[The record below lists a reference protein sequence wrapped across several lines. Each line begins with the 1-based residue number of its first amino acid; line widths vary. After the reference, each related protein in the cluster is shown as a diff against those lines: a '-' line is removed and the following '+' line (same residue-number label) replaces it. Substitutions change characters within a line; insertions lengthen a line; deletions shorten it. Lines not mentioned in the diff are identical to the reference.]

1 VVLDRVI
8 LVRYGEISL
17 KGLNRSYFMNKLYRN
32 MKAAL
37 SHYKGVRIEK
47 IQGRFLISCMDND
60 INQIIESLSRVFGI
74 ISISPAYRLKAD
86 LDLIKDTALKLINNS
101 KDSINTFKVESKRG
115 NKEFPLQSP
124 EISREV
130 GAYILKNTEE
140 FKVDVHK
147 PDTKIYI
154 EIREHAYVY
163 NEIIPGVGG
172 LPVGSNGKV
181 ALLISGGID
190 SPVAGYMTAKRG
202 VELIAVHYHSFP
214 FTSDRAKEK
223 VIELAR
229 IMTQYTGP
237 IKLFIVP
244 FTNIQTE
251 IGQKCDERQT
261 TLIMRRFMMKIAERI
276 AQKEEA
282 KALVTGESIGQVASQ
297 TLESLVVTN
306 AAVEMPV
313 FRPLIGM
320 DKQEIMNIAHNI
332 KTYETSI
339 LPYEDCCTVFV
350 PKHPE
355 TRPRLDKII
364 KSEKLLDI
372 DGLIEEAIQSLEI
385 ISLPEI

>member
-1 VVLDRVI
+1 MEKVI

-17 KGLNRSYFMNKLYRN
+17 KGLNRSYFMNKLYKN

-37 SHYKGVRIEK
+37 ANYKDVKIEK
-47 IQGRFLISCMDND
+47 IQGRYLISCKEND
-60 INQIIESLSRVFGI
+60 IKQIVESLSRVFGI
-74 ISISPAYRLKAD
+74 ISISPAYRMD
-86 LDLIKDTALKLINNS
+86 NDMDLIKKTALEVMKNREGLL
-101 KDSINTFKVESKRG
+101 TFKVESKRG

-124 EISREV
+124 EISRKV
-130 GAYILKNTEE
+130 GAYILSNIKDL
-140 FKVDVHK
+140 KVNVHD
-147 PDTKIYI
+147 PDTRIYI
-154 EIREHAYVY
+154 EIRKEAYVY
-163 NEIIPGVGG
+163 DEIIYGLGG

-190 SPVAGYMTAKRG
+190 SPVAGYMIAKRG
-202 VELIAVHYHSFP
+202 LELIAIHYHSFP
-214 FTSDRAKEK
+214 FTSDRSKEK

-251 IGQKCDERQT
+251 IGEKCDERQT
-261 TLIMRRFMMKIAERI
+261 TLIMRRFMMKIAEKI
-276 AQKEEA
+276 AEGEKA

-297 TLESLVVTN
+297 TLEGLVVTN
-306 AAVEMPV
+306 AAVDMPV

-320 DKQEIMNIAHNI
+320 DKQEIMDKAQDI

-339 LPYEDCCTVFV
+339 LPYEDCCTLFV

-355 TRPRLDKII
+355 TRPKLEKII
-364 KSEKLLDI
+364 HSERFLDTNS
-372 DGLIEEAIQSLEI
+372 LIESALKSMEFIL
-385 ISLPEI
+385 LP

>member
-1 VVLDRVI
+1 MEKVI

-17 KGLNRSYFMNKLYRN
+17 KGLNRSYFMNKLYKN

-37 SHYKGVRIEK
+37 ANYKDVKIEK
-47 IQGRFLISCMDND
+47 IQGRYLISCKEND
-60 INQIIESLSRVFGI
+60 IKQIVESLSRVFGI
-74 ISISPAYRLKAD
+74 ISISPAYRMD
-86 LDLIKDTALKLINNS
+86 NDMDLIKKTALELMKNREGLL
-101 KDSINTFKVESKRG
+101 TFKVESKRG

-124 EISREV
+124 EISRKV
-130 GAYILKNTEE
+130 GAYILNNIKDL
-140 FKVDVHK
+140 KVNVHD
-147 PDTKIYI
+147 PDTRIYI
-154 EIREHAYVY
+154 EIRKEAYVY
-163 NEIIPGVGG
+163 DEIIYGLGG

-190 SPVAGYMTAKRG
+190 SPVAGYMIAKRG
-202 VELIAVHYHSFP
+202 LELIAIHYHSFP
-214 FTSDRAKEK
+214 FTSDRSKEK

-251 IGQKCDERQT
+251 IGEKCDERQT
-261 TLIMRRFMMKIAERI
+261 TLIMRRFMMKIAEKI
-276 AQKEEA
+276 AEGEKA

-297 TLESLVVTN
+297 TLEGLVVTN
-306 AAVEMPV
+306 AAVDMPV

-320 DKQEIMNIAHNI
+320 DKQEIMDKAQDI

-339 LPYEDCCTVFV
+339 LPYEDCCTLFV

-355 TRPRLDKII
+355 TRPKLEKII
-364 KSEKLLDI
+364 HSERFLDTNS
-372 DGLIEEAIQSLEI
+372 LIESALKSMEFIL
-385 ISLPEI
+385 LP

>member
-1 VVLDRVI
+1 MEKVI

-17 KGLNRSYFMNKLYRN
+17 KGLNRSYFMNKLYKN

-37 SHYKGVRIEK
+37 ANYKDVKIEK
-47 IQGRFLISCMDND
+47 IQGRYLISCKEND
-60 INQIIESLSRVFGI
+60 IKQIVESLSRVFGI
-74 ISISPAYRLKAD
+74 ISISPAYRMD
-86 LDLIKDTALKLINNS
+86 NDMDLIKKTALELMKNREGLL
-101 KDSINTFKVESKRG
+101 TFKVESKRG

-124 EISREV
+124 EISRKV
-130 GAYILKNTEE
+130 GAYILSNIKDL
-140 FKVDVHK
+140 KVNVHD

-154 EIREHAYVY
+154 EIRKEAYVY
-163 NEIIPGVGG
+163 NEIIYGLGG

-190 SPVAGYMTAKRG
+190 SPVAGYMIAKRG
-202 VELIAVHYHSFP
+202 LELIAIHYHSFP
-214 FTSDRAKEK
+214 FTSDRSKEK

-251 IGQKCDERQT
+251 IGEKCDERQT
-261 TLIMRRFMMKIAERI
+261 TLIMRRFMMKIAEKI
-276 AQKEEA
+276 AEGEKA

-297 TLESLVVTN
+297 TLEGLVVTN
-306 AAVEMPV
+306 AAVDMPV

-320 DKQEIMNIAHNI
+320 DKQEIMNKAQDI

-339 LPYEDCCTVFV
+339 LPYEDCCTLFV

-355 TRPRLDKII
+355 TRPKLEKII
-364 KSEKLLDI
+364 HSERFLDTNS
-372 DGLIEEAIQSLEI
+372 LIESALKSMEFIL
-385 ISLPEI
+385 LP